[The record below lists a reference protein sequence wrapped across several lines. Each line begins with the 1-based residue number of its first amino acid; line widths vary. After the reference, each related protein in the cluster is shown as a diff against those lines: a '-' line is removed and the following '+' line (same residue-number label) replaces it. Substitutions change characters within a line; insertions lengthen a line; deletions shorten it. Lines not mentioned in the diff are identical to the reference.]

1 MERFGQVY
9 IRTKSVDSPNEFV
22 LVPSARFSNLNHK
35 WYNSKGDVH
44 SEYHQYRGTK
54 FSLLFKS
61 DQYDKNGQLVHFEG
75 NIHLPYG
82 LGEVSTQDF
91 EGVDAAL
98 KEDIEII
105 RRLNLIS
112 DDYTDLTKYHKIEL
126 PSFTPACYP
135 GTKLSDSKLQRI
147 NNIALFAFDD
157 DMEKLTHLKL
167 KQFDEFMNAAYK
179 AMNLHDHSIETTT
192 PTTHEIPESLLK
204 YVKVIQFFENELSIA
219 ENGSNRGKYVREA
232 LLDCIHSIC
241 METSREWNDEGNGV
255 YRKVQKEL
263 RLTVSGVV
271 IYLEVSLFD
280 ANIQIKAQIR
290 NTFLFKWFLR
300 ILTEYVA
307 WANDVISFR
316 KESEAGRATCN
327 TVYLL
332 HYHKG
337 LPLANAMQEVLDKT
351 KIRCTLLIETGRM
364 LCELY
369 EDDENVHRF
378 VEMAKGLAYGVVQCH
393 SITDRYHKNFL
404 FDCVVE

>member
-1 MERFGQVY
+1 MER
-9 IRTKSVDSPNEFV
+9 
-22 LVPSARFSNLNHK
+22 
-35 WYNSKGDVH
+35 
-44 SEYHQYRGTK
+44 
-54 FSLLFKS
+54 
-61 DQYDKNGQLVHFEG
+61 
-75 NIHLPYG
+75 
-82 LGEVSTQDF
+82 
-91 EGVDAAL
+91 VDAAL

-126 PSFTPACYP
+126 PSFIAACYP
-135 GTKLSDSKLQRI
+135 GTKLRDCKIQRI
-147 NNIALFAFDD
+147 INVAVFTFDD

-167 KQFDEFMNAAYK
+167 KQFDGFMKAAYK
-179 AMNLHDHSIETTT
+179 VMNFHEDSIETTI
-192 PTTHEIPESLLK
+192 PATHEIPESLLK
-204 YVKVIQFFENELSIA
+204 YVKFIEFLENELSIA
-219 ENGSNRGKYVREA
+219 ENGTNRGKYVREA

-241 METSREWNDEGNGV
+241 METCREWNDEGNAI

-280 ANIQIKAQIR
+280 ANIQIKAHIR

-337 LPLANAMQEVLDKT
+337 LPLANAMQVVLDKI
-351 KIRCTLLIETGRM
+351 KIRSTLLVETGRM

-369 EDDENVHRF
+369 EEDENVHRF
-378 VEMAKGLAYGVVQCH
+378 VEKAKGLAYGTVQCH
-393 SITDRYHKNFL
+393 SITDRYHKNFV